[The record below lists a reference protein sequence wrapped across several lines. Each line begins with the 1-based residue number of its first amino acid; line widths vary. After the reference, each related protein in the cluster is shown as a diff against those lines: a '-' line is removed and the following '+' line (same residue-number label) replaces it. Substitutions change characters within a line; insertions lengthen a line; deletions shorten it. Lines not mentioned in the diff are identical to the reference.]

1 MPRWLWWLPLGVLTL
16 VAGLMMFRAGWIVAR
31 ITETDVIAHY
41 AALYVAEGPEGA
53 RMTDCSAM
61 PSEVTG
67 VWLVI
72 RCGSDRIYPV
82 DRFGRLVVPGTGET
96 AGAPRL

>member
-1 MPRWLWWLPLGVLTL
+1 MPRWLWWMPLGVLTL
-16 VAGLMMFRAGWIVAR
+16 VVGLMMFRAGWIVAR

-41 AALYVAEGPEGA
+41 AALYVAGAGPGA

-61 PSEVTG
+61 PSQAPG

-72 RCGSDRIYPV
+72 RCGENTLYPV
-82 DRFGRLVVPGTGET
+82 DRFGRLVMPGGDDRI
-96 AGAPRL
+96 GAPRL